1 MDDSFLPRVAVALA
15 TLVPGRI
22 GGSETYVR
30 GLLGALARNPGAQRV
45 TVLAGRAAR
54 PAVPP
59 QLAVRSVLAPMPA
72 DGPARAAAL
81 AVGLVAARALGRG
94 APAHDVLHVPLTVPM
109 PRTGAPVA
117 LTLHDVNHHDLP
129 HMFAPAERAFRRWA
143 YDAPARRAA
152 VVLTPSEHTRA
163 RVVAR
168 LGLDPA
174 RVVAVHHGI
183 DHDRVRP
190 GPDPADGTALAA
202 LPPLPSRFALY
213 PAVLLPHKDHETL
226 LRALARL
233 ADRDLALVLTGHR
246 DDGRWA
252 TLRAMA
258 GELGIGARVHHL
270 GNVPQG
276 ALAPLMRRAT
286 VLAFPSR
293 YEGFGLPVA
302 EAMAC
307 GLPVVAADAAAIPE
321 VAGGAA
327 QLVAPGDDAGLAAA
341 LDALAAGGPQ
351 AARLR
356 AAGLRRAAAFSW
368 EACAAGHAA
377 AYREAA
383 GR

>member
-1 MDDSFLPRVAVALA
+1 MDDASLPRVAVALA

-30 GLLGALARNPGAQRV
+30 GLLGALAGDPGAKRV
-45 TVLAGRAAR
+45 TVLAGRTAR
-54 PAVPP
+54 RVVPP
-59 QLAVRSVLAPMPA
+59 QLAVRAVLGPLPA
-72 DGPARAAAL
+72 AGPARAAAL
-81 AVGLVAARALGRG
+81 SAGLVAARALGSG
-94 APAHDVLHVPLTVPM
+94 APPHDVLHVPLTVPI

-129 HMFAPAERAFRRWA
+129 HLFTPAERAFRRWA
-143 YDAPARRAA
+143 YDAPAKRAA
-152 VVLTPSEHTRA
+152 VVLTPSEHTRGRA
-163 RVVAR
+163 IAR

-174 RVVAVHHGI
+174 RIVAVHHGI

-190 GPDPADGTALAA
+190 RPHAADEAALAA
-202 LPPLPSRFALY
+202 LPPLPNRFALY

-233 ADRDLALVLTGHR
+233 ADRDLALMLTGHR

-258 GELGIGARVHHL
+258 SELGIGARVHHL
-270 GNVPQG
+270 GNVPEE

-307 GLPVVAADAAAIPE
+307 GLPVVAAEAAAIPE

-327 QLVAPGDDAGLAAA
+327 HLVAPGDDAGLAAA
-341 LDALAAGGPQ
+341 LDALGAGGTQ

-356 AAGLRRAAAFSW
+356 AAGLRRAAA
-368 EACAAGHAA
+368 
-377 AYREAA
+377 
-383 GR
+383 